1 MSVKQEEAKMSYLT
15 PSMARAYQESL
26 LQETKKGRPV
36 KGPLPPRPGLVGR
49 LLLRLGNIFISLGTK
64 LRARYEP
71 AICPCP
77 EIYPS
82 AAGKA
87 RA

>member
-1 MSVKQEEAKMSYLT
+1 MSYLT

-26 LQETKKGRPV
+26 LHEANKLGRPV
-36 KGPLPPRPGLVGR
+36 KGPLPPRPRLIQR
-49 LLLRLGNIFISLGTK
+49 LLLWLGNQLITIGTA
-64 LRARYEP
+64 LRKRYEP
-71 AICPCP
+71 AARSYR
-77 EIYPS
+77 EALPS